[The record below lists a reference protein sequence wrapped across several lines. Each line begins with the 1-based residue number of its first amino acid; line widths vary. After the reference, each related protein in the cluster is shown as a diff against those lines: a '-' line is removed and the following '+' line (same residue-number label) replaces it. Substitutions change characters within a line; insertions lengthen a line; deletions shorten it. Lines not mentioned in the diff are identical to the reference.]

1 MPKSSFLSAYMR
13 FSFYA
18 VLSLFWLTLSC
29 GKEDEK
35 KKEPETDATFAGLW
49 NDVFANRCG
58 TCHGVSSNIDT
69 AGGPDMRTQDA
80 LHAGMLNKKGTD
92 YPNWDTFQTN
102 RGACVDVPFINP
114 GNPNQSLLVAI
125 FDSSVKPCST
135 NLLIHTEPPQ
145 SIPMSAAQLASLK
158 SWITSGAPR

>member
-1 MPKSSFLSAYMR
+1 MLALSNSVSQTLR
-13 FSFYA
+13 ILTCI
-18 VLSLFWLTLSC
+18 VLVMTTVTSC

-35 KKEPETDATFAGLW
+35 KKEPETDAAFAGLW

-58 TCHGVSSNIDT
+58 TCHGVTSNTDT
-69 AGGPDMRTQDA
+69 LGGPDMRTQDA
-80 LHAGMLNKKGTD
+80 FHAGMVNKKGSD

-102 RGACVDVPFINP
+102 RVDCLAIPFITP

-125 FDSSVKPCST
+125 FDSTVKPCTIKS
-135 NLLIHTEPPQ
+135 HTEPPQ
-145 SIPMSAAQLASLK
+145 SISMSAAQLASLK

>member
-29 GKEDEK
+29 GKEEEK

-58 TCHGVSSNIDT
+58 TCHGVTSNTDT
-69 AGGPDMRTQDA
+69 LGGPDMRTQDA
-80 LHAGMLNKKGTD
+80 FHAGMVNKKGAD

-102 RGACVDVPFINP
+102 RVDCLAIPFINP

-125 FDSSVKPCST
+125 FDSTVKPCTIKS
-135 NLLIHTEPPQ
+135 HTEPPQ
-145 SIPMSAAQLASLK
+145 SISMSAAQLASLK
-158 SWITSGAPR
+158 SWITSSAPR